1 MVQLKHSEKR
11 ILEDALNMGSGYV
24 LNFSDRTFAE
34 FFDDQGITIY
44 QERFGF
50 NGTSKAKHMRA
61 FIEVEHALTV
71 CRVLRQLWEH
81 RESIPQYQQADAT
94 GELKSKFFAL
104 LKKLESGDE
113 IPRTDAID
121 RFVRDQTL
129 EELVASIERDIGANR
144 AAAAL
149 DRLHTYCM
157 KKFGH
162 LLEMRGVAWDRAE
175 PLHSRV
181 GKYVKALSHER
192 NVRDVTAQI
201 IKSAIGVFD
210 KFNHVRNNQ
219 SLAHDN
225 ELLDEAEARFI
236 YDSITSILRFIKS
249 IEANRFDAAGVTVA
263 PTTAAA
269 ASDDAPLA
277 DATFQRNR

>member
-11 ILEDALNMGSGYV
+11 ILEDALDMGSGYV

-34 FFDDQGITIY
+34 FFDDHGITIY
-44 QERFGF
+44 QEKYGF

-61 FIEVEHALTV
+61 FIKVEDAFTV
-71 CRVLRQLWEH
+71 CRVLRQLWEY
-81 RESIPQYQQADAT
+81 RESIEYNRADAT
-94 GELKSKFFAL
+94 GQLKTKFFAL
-104 LKKLESGDE
+104 LDKLESGSE

-121 RFVRDQTL
+121 RFARDLTL
-129 EELVASIERDIGANR
+129 DELVASIERDIGANR
-144 AAAAL
+144 PAAAL

-162 LLEMRGVAWDRAE
+162 LLDVRGVTWDRAE

-181 GKYVKALSHER
+181 GKYVKALGQER
-192 NVRDVTAQI
+192 NLRDVTTQI
-201 IKSAIGVFD
+201 IKNAIGVFD

-225 ELLDEAEARFI
+225 ELLDQFEARFI
-236 YDSITSILRFIKS
+236 YDSVTAILRFVKS
-249 IEANRFDAAGVTVA
+249 LETNQFD
-263 PTTAAA
+263 P
-269 ASDDAPLA
+269 A
-277 DATFQRNR
+277 DATAAPVGATAANDEEIPF